1 MLFLLDENQHAKL
14 IPFLAS
20 IGHDA
25 RFGEKRLPDPD
36 VCRLAKT
43 EDRIIVTYDKEYG
56 EFRKVPGDHC
66 GIILLRI
73 SPLFLPLIR
82 ERLIALFTEWPEE
95 KIRGTIVAVYEDRFL
110 NLGKEG
116 APVVP

>member
-1 MLFLLDENQHAKL
+1 MRLLLDENQHAKL

-20 IGHDA
+20 LGHDA
-25 RFGEKRLPDPD
+25 RFGEKRLPDPE

-56 EFRKVPGDHC
+56 ELYKVPGDHC
-66 GIILLRI
+66 GMILLRI
-73 SPLFLPLIR
+73 SPLFLPLIK
-82 ERLIALFTEWPEE
+82 ERLVALFSEWSEE
-95 KIRGTIVAVYEDRFL
+95 KIRGTIVAVYEDRFID
-110 NLGKEG
+110 LGKEG